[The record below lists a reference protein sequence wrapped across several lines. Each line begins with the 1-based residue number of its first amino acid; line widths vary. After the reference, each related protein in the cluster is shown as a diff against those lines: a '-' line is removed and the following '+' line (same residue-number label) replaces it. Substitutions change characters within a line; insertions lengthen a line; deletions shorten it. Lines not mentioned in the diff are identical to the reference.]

1 MLDQYVDQAL
11 RRRTA
16 AGRADW
22 VQPGV
27 YYRHRDSQ
35 QVCWISKPLSICTF
49 LHAPR
54 NYFLQQG
61 DPELLSISHFV
72 SNTRASDLRIVLI
85 LNHTWTAM
93 NQRLERNWGPI
104 YSYIPREVH
113 EVLMFVPCLSGTKF
127 KIFSCLGSS
136 CEFSLCPTSN
146 SGLIAH
152 EPPLIY
158 ITIYTL
164 TTYPSTVLFLCI
176 KDILS

>member
-85 LNHTWTAM
+85 LNLTWTAM
-93 NQRLERNWGPI
+93 NQWLRATEDPFIPI
-104 YSYIPREVH
+104 FQEKSTRYWCSYHAWVEQNSNFPHALVH
-113 EVLMFVPCLSGTKF
+113 PA
-127 KIFSCLGSS
+127 
-136 CEFSLCPTSN
+136 N
-146 SGLIAH
+146 SVSALPLIA
-152 EPPLIY
+152 
-158 ITIYTL
+158 
-164 TTYPSTVLFLCI
+164 
-176 KDILS
+176 DW